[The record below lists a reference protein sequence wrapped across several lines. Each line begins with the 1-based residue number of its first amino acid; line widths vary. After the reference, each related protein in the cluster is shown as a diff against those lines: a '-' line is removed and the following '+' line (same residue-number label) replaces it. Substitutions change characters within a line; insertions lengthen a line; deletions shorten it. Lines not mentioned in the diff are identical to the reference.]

1 MRLAGS
7 VPVRVPV
14 PDVAVPPRRELSPGA
29 GGQERRLPQV
39 YRKPR
44 GRPTRCEAGNA
55 LVASVTR
62 GYLPR
67 HMSTVPFTVGD
78 GMDDEVFVRGRLGV
92 GSASVTLVLETG
104 VDGSEL
110 EAPRKVVIGVEE
122 FAACQ
127 FRRGILSDR
136 LHLRTSSL
144 SALGGV
150 PGAMQDAMT
159 LRFDKRDRNAAE
171 KLAGRLAHRLQDN
184 K

>member
-1 MRLAGS
+1 
-7 VPVRVPV
+7 
-14 PDVAVPPRRELSPGA
+14 
-29 GGQERRLPQV
+29 
-39 YRKPR
+39 
-44 GRPTRCEAGNA
+44 
-55 LVASVTR
+55 
-62 GYLPR
+62 
-67 HMSTVPFTVGD
+67 MSTVPFTVGD

-104 VDGSEL
+104 VDGAEL

-184 K
+184 KSAF